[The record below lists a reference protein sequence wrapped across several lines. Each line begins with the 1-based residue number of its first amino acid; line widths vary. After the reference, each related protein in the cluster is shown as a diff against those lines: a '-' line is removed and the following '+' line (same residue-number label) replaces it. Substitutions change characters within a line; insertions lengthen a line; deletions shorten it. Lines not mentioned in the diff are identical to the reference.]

1 MEQWYYKQIAPRA
14 NRLGQH
20 STPSPFK
27 IILLMFLLS
36 RLYFLTIAIFS
47 AYFIKTEP
55 GYLGVQV
62 SQDEPFWIWVWA
74 NMDGRHFIN
83 IASLGYSGTNFAYFP
98 LYPLLINLVSHL
110 GLTPIYAGILISS
123 LATIFSLYFL
133 FKVVNL
139 DDYGGKDKRRFSLE
153 VIILLL
159 FFPFAF
165 ILTSVYS
172 DSLFLLLTTA
182 SFYFARSRHWL
193 IAGIFAFLASLTRLS
208 GIALIPALALEWWL
222 QGGKKKIGWRGL
234 TAPLGSLLGFVVYPL
249 YLQIQFG
256 NWRLFQSAFSAWKQD
271 QFVLL
276 PQVIFRYFKILTI
289 VSPALLVYWVAA
301 LELVSFILYFA
312 LAIYVTKKIRVSY
325 GLFMMVVLL
334 LVTFTGT
341 FAGTPRYLNHLFPA
355 FIGLAIYLST
365 HPRFRFIYYLAT
377 IILGITL
384 TALFVR
390 GYFVG

>member
-62 SQDEPFWIWVWA
+62 SQGEPFWVWVWA
-74 NMDGRHFIN
+74 NMDGRHFIK
-83 IASLGYSGTNFAYFP
+83 IATLGYTGTNFAYFP
-98 LYPLLINLVSHL
+98 LYPFLINLFSRL

-123 LATIFSLYFL
+123 LATILASYYLLKLINFDKLKISKFEVL
-133 FKVVNL
+133 F
-139 DDYGGKDKRRFSLE
+139 
-153 VIILLL
+153 LL
-159 FFPFAF
+159 FFFPFGF

-172 DSLFLLLTTA
+172 DALFLFLTTA

-222 QGGKKKIGWRGL
+222 QGGKNKIDWRGL
-234 TAPLGSLLGFVVYPL
+234 IAPLGSLLGFAAYPL
-249 YLQIQFG
+249 YLQFQFG
-256 NWRLFQSAFSAWKQD
+256 KWRLFQSSFSAWKQD
-271 QFVLL
+271 QFVFL
-276 PQVIFRYFKILTI
+276 PQVIFRYLKILTT

-341 FAGTPRYLNHLFPA
+341 FAGTPRYLVHLFPA
-355 FIGLAIYLST
+355 FIGLAYLFKR
-365 HPRFRFIYYLAT
+365 HPRYRFFYYSAT
-377 IILGITL
+377 FILGIL
-384 TALFVR
+384 ITAFFVR

>member
-14 NRLGQH
+14 NRPEQTH
-20 STPSPFK
+20 AISPLRLA
-27 IILLMFLLS
+27 LLLFFLS
-36 RLYFLTIAIFS
+36 RLYFLLIAILS
-47 AYFIKTEP
+47 ANFIRIEP
-55 GYLGVQV
+55 GYLGIQV
-62 SQDEPFWIWVWA
+62 GQGEPFWAWVWA

-133 FKVVNL
+133 FKVINL
-139 DDYGGKDKRRFSLE
+139 DDYAGKDKRRFSLE

-234 TAPLGSLLGFVVYPL
+234 IAPLGSLLGFVVYPL

-256 NWRLFQSAFSAWKQD
+256 NWRLFQSSFSAWKQD

-341 FAGTPRYLNHLFPA
+341 FAGTPRYLVHLFPA
-355 FIGLAIYLST
+355 FIGLAYLFKR
-365 HPRFRFIYYLAT
+365 HPRYRFFYYSAT
-377 IILGITL
+377 FILGIL
-384 TALFVR
+384 ITAFFVR